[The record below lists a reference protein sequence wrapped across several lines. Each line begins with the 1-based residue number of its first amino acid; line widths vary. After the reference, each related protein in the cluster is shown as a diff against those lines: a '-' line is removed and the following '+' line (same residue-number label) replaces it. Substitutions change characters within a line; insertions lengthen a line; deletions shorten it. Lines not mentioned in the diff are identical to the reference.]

1 MSEQNEK
8 PNEYKVGR
16 NRPPKHSQWKKGQS
30 GNPKGRPKSKKY
42 GKIDVGL
49 TLTEPVLVKIGD
61 KTSRREPFEVMVRQI
76 ARQAL
81 QEKPKAIKKF
91 IKLCEKYELFEVL
104 PIKSGGGVI
113 FAPKGISP
121 QEWVNSQQP
130 KPKAARKKDP
140 S

>member
-1 MSEQNEK
+1 MSDQDEK

-30 GNPKGRPKSKKY
+30 GNPKGRPKTKKS
-42 GKIDVGL
+42 GKIDVGV

-61 KTSRREPFEVMVRQI
+61 KTSLIEPFEVMARQI
-76 ARQAL
+76 ATRAL
-81 QEKPKAIKKF
+81 QGEPKAIKKF

-104 PIKSGGGVI
+104 PVKGGGGVI
-113 FAPKGISP
+113 FAPKGVSP
-121 QEWVNSQQP
+121 EEWINSQQS
-130 KPKAARKKDP
+130 KSKTARKKDP